1 MVEHDITPWLREM
14 VRRGASDLYL
24 KAFAPPSLRVNGALT
39 QLPDSKLTPEQTD
52 EIGREIMSESE
63 RTAFAETSEM
73 DIALYVEGIGRF
85 RVNVYRQQGCVSLV
99 FRSIRQVVPSFEELN
114 LPADVLRSLCCEER
128 GLVLVTG
135 IAGSGKSTTIAA
147 MIAEI
152 NRTQRKHVITIEDPI
167 EYVFPDDQSIISQRE
182 VGLDT
187 QSFHNALRHV
197 IRQSPD
203 IIFIGE
209 MRDLETMSSAIMGA
223 ETGHLVLSTLHT
235 LDAVQTVE
243 RITNYFPPYQHPQV
257 RMQLSLVLKG
267 VISQRLLVRADGAG
281 RIPACEVMLATP
293 SVRKILLEGRTP
305 DLADAIHKGTADG
318 MGTFNQWI
326 ITLLKRG
333 LVTQDEARKYAGNVE
348 ELDLA
353 LRGIFSGVDTHTVD
367 KQRQTGA

>member
-1 MVEHDITPWLREM
+1 V
-14 VRRGASDLYL
+14 A
-24 KAFAPPSLRVNGALT
+24 
-39 QLPDSKLTPEQTD
+39 
-52 EIGREIMSESE
+52 
-63 RTAFAETSEM
+63 
-73 DIALYVEGIGRF
+73 
-85 RVNVYRQQGCVSLV
+85 LV

-114 LPADVLRSLCCEER
+114 LPADVLRKLCHEER
-128 GLVLVTG
+128 GLVLITG

-187 QSFHNALRHV
+187 RSFHNALRHV

-203 IIFIGE
+203 VIFIGE

-243 RITNYFPPYQHPQV
+243 RIINFFPPYQHSQV

-305 DLADAIHKGTADG
+305 DLIEVIPKSMGDG
-318 MGTFNQWI
+318 MRSFNQSLI
-326 ITLLKRG
+326 SLLKRR
-333 LVTQDEARKYAGNVE
+333 LVTQDEARKYSSNVE

-353 LRGIFSGVDTHTVD
+353 LRGIYSGVDTHTAS
-367 KQRQTGA
+367 GE